1 MMRERQD
8 GDQANRVSA
17 TIRGPTYLKLLD
29 DGSHNV
35 QDLGLSCIRDVVLVV
50 EEDGLQ
56 QVRHKTLV
64 NHFEVVSLV
73 NVGADQLEDLLLDGP
88 ETADLG
94 HLGGDVTCDC

>member
-1 MMRERQD
+1 
-8 GDQANRVSA
+8 
-17 TIRGPTYLKLLD
+17 
-29 DGSHNV
+29 
-35 QDLGLSCIRDVVLVV
+35 
-50 EEDGLQ
+50 LQ